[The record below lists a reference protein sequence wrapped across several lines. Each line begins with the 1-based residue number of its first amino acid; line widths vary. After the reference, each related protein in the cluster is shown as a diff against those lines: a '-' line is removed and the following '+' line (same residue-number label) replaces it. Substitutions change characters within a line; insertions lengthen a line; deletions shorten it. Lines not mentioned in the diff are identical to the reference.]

1 MEVQYVFNESFPAS
15 VRLQLGELRCF
26 LVRKSAEDLFSTK
39 NFYFYFGLFFP
50 CWYAE
55 MPSWACKLLG
65 LGLSLQT
72 HA

>member
-39 NFYFYFGLFFP
+39 NFYV
-50 CWYAE
+50 
-55 MPSWACKLLG
+55 
-65 LGLSLQT
+65 
-72 HA
+72 